1 MSQAKVPSHL
11 FIIAFRLPLL
21 ALFLARWPVGLVL
34 FVAAVHYFAKWR
46 IDGRED
52 QTRPLEDARRLLET
66 RTPSLT
72 KCADQEGFK
81 AVWTL
86 TP

>member
-1 MSQAKVPSHL
+1 MPQAKVPSHL
-11 FIIAFRLPLL
+11 FIITFRLRLL

-34 FVAAVHYFAKWR
+34 FVVSVHYFAKWR
-46 IDGRED
+46 IDGREY
-52 QTRPLEDARRLLET
+52 QARPPEDARRLLET

-81 AVWTL
+81 VVWTL